1 MAELTAMIRRRS
13 IALPLLALL
22 AVLAGASTP
31 GAQARPKPELTP
43 TADPA
48 RVRPGTSAKLRLKVA
63 LPEQIHI
70 QSNKPRDEAFFPTA
84 LVLTLPP
91 GLTVTSTTYPPAVDL
106 KQEGQDAPLAVFEK
120 TFTVTATVAV
130 AASVKPGELVV
141 PGRFDYQAC
150 DDKVCYRPIKTAV
163 TWTLT
168 VAQ

>member
-48 RVRPGTSAKLRLKVA
+48 RVRPGTSVKLRLKVA

-70 QSNKPRDEAFFPTA
+70 QSDKPRDEAFFPTA
-84 LVLTLPP
+84 LVLTPPP
-91 GLTVTSTTYPPAVDL
+91 GVTIAATSYPPAVDF
-106 KQEGQDAPLAVFEK
+106 KQEGQSELLAVFEK
-120 TFTVTATVAV
+120 TFTVTATIAV
-130 AASVKPGELVV
+130 DASAKPGELTI

-150 DDKVCYRPIKTAV
+150 DDKVCYRPIKMPV
-163 TWTLT
+163 SWTLT
-168 VAQ
+168 VAP